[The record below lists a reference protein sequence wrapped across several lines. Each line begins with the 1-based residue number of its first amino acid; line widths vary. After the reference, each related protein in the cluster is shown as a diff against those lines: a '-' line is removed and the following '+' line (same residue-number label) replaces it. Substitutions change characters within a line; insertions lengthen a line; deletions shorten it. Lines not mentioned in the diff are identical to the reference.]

1 MKNKSGKG
9 PDRSGAEKRG
19 KKIKASGITNE
30 GEFFL
35 KHASS
40 ILSASRANIDIID
53 SDFNVLYVDTEWR
66 KIYGDPE
73 GRKCYEYF
81 MGRDK
86 PCPGCGL
93 VKAIETKKPHVT
105 EEVLTKGGGKV
116 VRVTSI
122 PFKDENGKWFAA
134 ELNIDITEQKKV
146 EEDLKMANTF
156 LDAVIDNIPNMLFI
170 KDAKELRF
178 VKFNRAGE
186 ELLGYSREE
195 MLGKNDYDF
204 FPKEQADF
212 FISKDKEVLSGCAR
226 VDIPEENIDTR
237 KKGKKVLHTQKVTIC
252 NGHGNPEFLLGVSE
266 DITERKKAEARI
278 KLFRDLVNQ
287 SRDEIFLVDARTGRF
302 LDANDYAL
310 RTLGY
315 KRDEMLKMR
324 VTDIEAIIPD
334 KTLWNKH
341 IKEVKAS
348 EGLVLVGQHRK
359 KSGELLPVEINVK
372 YVEMEGEEYIVA
384 VARDITERKKF
395 EEKIIESEARYRTI
409 FDNTGSVMAIIEEDM
424 TIVMVNSEFE
434 RFFGLSKQETE
445 GKMTLSELLCKEER
459 EKVEDYH
466 KLRRIDADAAPSN
479 YQLKVIDSGGNVSE
493 TYVTVAMIPGTKMS
507 VVSILNVTEL
517 KRNEFELERQRD
529 LLKNINK
536 ALEHKI
542 NELSEAMRH
551 IKKLEG
557 LVPICSSCKK
567 MMKSGDD
574 PKRSES
580 WVSLEKY
587 ISDRTD
593 ASFTHGLCP
602 DCIKKLYGDI
612 ADKKNGGRI

>member
-1 MKNKSGKG
+1 MNKKAGKG
-9 PDRSGAEKRG
+9 RDIKGPKEKGKDRT
-19 KKIKASGITNE
+19 ASGINSE
-30 GEFFL
+30 GEFFM

-40 ILSASRANIDIID
+40 ILSATRANIDIID
-53 SDFNVLYVDTEWR
+53 SDFNVIYVDTEW
-66 KIYGDPE
+66 KKVYGDFA
-73 GRKCYEYF
+73 GRKCYKYF
-81 MGRDK
+81 MDRDK
-86 PCPGCGL
+86 PCSGCGL
-93 VKAIETKKPHVT
+93 IKALETKTPQIT
-105 EEVLTKGGGKV
+105 EEVLKKGGV
-116 VRVTSI
+116 RTVRVTTI
-122 PFKDENGKWFAA
+122 PFKDENGKWLFA
-134 ELNIDITEQKKV
+134 ELNLDITEQKRT
-146 EEDLKMANTF
+146 EEDLKIANTF
-156 LDAVIDNIPNMLFI
+156 LDAVIENIPNMLFI

-186 ELLGYSREE
+186 ELLGYSRKE

-212 FISKDKEVLSGCAR
+212 FISKDREVLSGCSR
-226 VDIPEENIDTR
+226 IDIPEEFIDTR
-237 KKGKKVLHTQKVTIC
+237 KKGKRVLHTQKVTIC
-252 NGHGNPEFLLGVSE
+252 NGRGEAEFLLGISE
-266 DITERKKAEARI
+266 DITDRKKDESRI
-278 KLFRDLVNQ
+278 KLFRDLLNQ
-287 SRDEIFLVDARTGRF
+287 SRDEIFLIDARTGRF

-315 KRDEMLKMR
+315 KRDEMLEMK
-324 VTDIEAIIPD
+324 VTEIEATIPD
-334 KTLWNKH
+334 AALWGKH
-341 IKEVKAS
+341 VREVRAS
-348 EGLVLVGQHRK
+348 GGLVLVGQHRK
-359 KSGELLPVEINVK
+359 KNGELFPVEINVK
-372 YVEMEGEEYIVA
+372 YAEMEGEEYIVA

-395 EEKIIESEARYRTI
+395 EEKLIESENRYRTI
-409 FDNTGSVMAIIEEDM
+409 FDNTGSVMAIIEDDM

-434 RFFGLSKQETE
+434 RFFGFSKQETE
-445 GKMTLSELLCKEER
+445 GKMGLSELLCKEER
-459 EKVEDYH
+459 EKVENYH
-466 KLRRIDADAAPSN
+466 KLRRIDPDAAPSN
-479 YQLKVIDSGGNVSE
+479 YQLKVLDSRGNVSE
-493 TYVTVAMIPGTKMS
+493 TYVTVAMIPGTKRS
-507 VVSILNVTEL
+507 VVSVLDVTEL

-542 NELSEAMRH
+542 NELSEAMKH

-612 ADKKNGGRI
+612 ADKKKGESI